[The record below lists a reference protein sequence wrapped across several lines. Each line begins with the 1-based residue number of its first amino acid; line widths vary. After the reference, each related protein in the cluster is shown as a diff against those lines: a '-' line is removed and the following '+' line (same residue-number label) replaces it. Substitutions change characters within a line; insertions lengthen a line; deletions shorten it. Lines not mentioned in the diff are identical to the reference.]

1 MTSLPAPTKS
11 PTSLSL
17 TFEGREALIDFLAHH
32 WLDGMT
38 MEDLERAFYDMQV
51 EHLQSY
57 SDEELIS
64 EIEDAISAE
73 DFQLLIS
80 EVESEA

>member
-1 MTSLPAPTKS
+1 MTKS
-11 PTSLSL
+11 PISQSL
-17 TFEGREALIDFLAHH
+17 TFEGRETLIDFLAHH
-32 WLDGMT
+32 WLDSMT

-51 EHLQSY
+51 EHLQLY
-57 SDEELIS
+57 SDEELVS

-80 EVESEA
+80 EIEHEA